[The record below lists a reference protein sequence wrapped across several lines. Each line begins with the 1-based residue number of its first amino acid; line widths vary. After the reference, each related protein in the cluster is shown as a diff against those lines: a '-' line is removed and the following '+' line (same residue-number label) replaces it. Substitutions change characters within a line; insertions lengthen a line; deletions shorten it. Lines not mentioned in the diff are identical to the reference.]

1 MVAQIQALSQVM
13 SIADACQGLDFPRS
27 SFYRLTA
34 SPVATASAP
43 PPSNRVSSRAL
54 DAAERAQI
62 RDVLNSERFMDC
74 SPYTV
79 YATLLDEGQYLCS
92 VSTMYRI
99 LRMNGELRER
109 RKQRKLPIYKKPELL
124 ATGPNQL
131 WSWDISWLRG
141 SVRGTYYYIY
151 VILDVFSR
159 DIVAWTIETAEA
171 AALAQQL
178 IDFACANHGIQKG
191 DLTLHSDRGP
201 AMMSIPVAHLLEQLG
216 VTKSHSRPY
225 TSNDNPYSEA
235 QFKTMKYRPDYPARF
250 ASPDEARGWARTFV
264 AWYNFEHL
272 HSGIGFVP
280 PAARHFGQA
289 QQIADQR
296 QVVLERAFLTHP
308 ERFVN
313 GQPKPPVVPTE
324 VWINKPA
331 HTVDPALDMPFLDSG
346 ARANQQ
352 PVT

>member
-1 MVAQIQALSQVM
+1 MVAQIQELSQVM
-13 SIADACQGLDFPRS
+13 PIADACQALDFPRS

-34 SPVATASAP
+34 PPTAPRATTTKLTSI
-43 PPSNRVSSRAL
+43 SSRAL
-54 DAAERAQI
+54 DEAERAHI
-62 RDVLNSERFMDC
+62 RNVLNSERFVDC
-74 SPYTV
+74 SPYVV
-79 YATLLDEGQYLCS
+79 YATLLDEGEYLCS

-99 LRMNGELRER
+99 LRAHGEIRER
-109 RKQRKLPIYKKPELL
+109 RKQRKLPVYKKPELL

-159 DIVAWTIETAEA
+159 YMVAWTIETAES
-171 AALAQQL
+171 AALAEKL
-178 IDFACANHGIQKG
+178 IDYACANHDIQKG

-235 QFKTMKYRPDYPARF
+235 QFKTMKYRPDYPDRF
-250 ASPDEARGWARTFV
+250 NSLDEARDWARTFV
-264 AWYNFEHL
+264 AWYNFEHR

-280 PAARHFGQA
+280 PATLHFGQA
-289 QQIADQR
+289 QHIFDQR
-296 QVVLERAFLTHP
+296 QAVLEQAFVNHP
-308 ERFVN
+308 ERFVR
-313 GQPKPPVVPTE
+313 GQPTPPVIPAE
-324 VWINKPA
+324 VWINKPTPTRTA
-331 HTVDPALDMPFLDSG
+331 GLDTPFLDSG
-346 ARANQQ
+346 ARAKPQGDA
-352 PVT
+352 